1 MPRESAGIWSVR
13 GTEEQASPQVHLS
26 ALIECWRDAR
36 VLRVARANAPE
47 RATKPTC
54 TPNEEVAIGG
64 HIECSPYGQ
73 IRDTLRSLPG
83 DASVCGPVKLPAAT
97 RGCCT
102 PRLVLEP
109 VSRAVCLIDRK
120 PLLVAAGGATLRRE
134 TRPRLSAIGRAPHI
148 VAKGFEKTEI
158 EEPSCF
164 IRVGY
169 RVAAEHVVFQN
180 ARERPVNAAIGC
192 ITPAALPEV
201 GCVAVKLP
209 PTDGYFVAVGRVDRN
224 RRLVRG
230 VAYNV
235 VPLRIDVHLI
245 ADEYAVGGDHS
256 RRALQPVRARR
267 GRRHVVFF

>member
-36 VLRVARANAPE
+36 VLCVARANAPE

-64 HIECSPYGQ
+64 HIECSPYGR
-73 IRDTLRSLPG
+73 IRDTQRSLPG

-97 RGCCT
+97 RGRCT

-120 PLLVAAGGATLRRE
+120 PLLVAAGGPALRRE

-148 VAKGFEKTEI
+148 VAKGLEKTQI

-169 RVAAEHVVFQN
+169 RIAAEHVVFQN

-201 GCVAVKLP
+201 RCIGVKLSPADRHVAVIC
-209 PTDGYFVAVGRVDRN
+209 RVN
-224 RRLVRG
+224 
-230 VAYNV
+230 
-235 VPLRIDVHLI
+235 
-245 ADEYAVGGDHS
+245 
-256 RRALQPVRARR
+256 
-267 GRRHVVFF
+267 